1 MSSKIDQKKAQ
12 KSKNLAQQQF
22 NPIYY
27 KLLFVVVILFLYGR
41 SIGFDFVLDDDLFIK
56 NNPLVQNGISGI
68 GQTFF
73 HGSLEYFR
81 GSNLQVYRPMLL
93 TAFCIEKAMFG
104 NIPGGFHFINVLLY
118 VFTSI
123 VFFSLIRK
131 LLPNYNPFYAFIITM
146 LFVIHPIHSEVV
158 ANIKSQD
165 ELLSTLFCLLALS
178 LTINVFENNGKK
190 STTLI
195 LALCCYLIALF
206 SKESAVAFVIIFPL
220 AFYLLKGSDL
230 KKTFFK
236 SLPFFGAAL
245 LFVFIRHETLKN
257 IFQGY
262 ETTVIENVL
271 YGAKG
276 MGEQIGTRLSILLK
290 FLSVMILPISLSW
303 DYSYNQIPIVGFNSI
318 VPWISISLY
327 VFIGVVILTM
337 WKKRPEVAFGFSFF
351 LLLITPTANI
361 FFLNGTTFADRFLFL
376 PSAGFIMA
384 IVAGILFLTK
394 SDLKNIS
401 KPLQKRIN
409 VISLAVFLIFSG
421 LTISRCG
428 EWKNNLTL
436 FESAVVNTPNSSRV
450 NAGLATEYMNKA
462 EKETDNQQRKQLI
475 NSSIQYFSK
484 SLSIYP
490 DNSNASFK
498 LGLIYAIIGDTTQ
511 SISYYRFS
519 LKAKPDYVLALNNL
533 AALYVAKQNYDSA
546 IYFFNRS
553 FQSDSLN
560 EMTLTNLAV
569 VNNIINNDEKVVYYG
584 TKALD
589 LNFGSAKL
597 YNVLSQAMARKGDLE
612 ASQKYLQLMN
622 STTNVVLQ

>member
-1 MSSKIDQKKAQ
+1 MSSKLDQKKAQ
-12 KSKNLAQQQF
+12 KSKNLAQQEF

-27 KLLFVVVILFLYGR
+27 KLFFVVVILVLYGR

-56 NNPLVQNGISGI
+56 NNPLVQKGILGI
-68 GQTFF
+68 GQTFY

-93 TAFCIEKAMFG
+93 TAFCIEKTMFG
-104 NIPGGFHFINVLLY
+104 NSPGGFHFINVLLY

-123 VFFSLIRK
+123 VFFNLIRK
-131 LLPNYNPFYAFIITM
+131 LLPNYNPFYVFIITM
-146 LFVIHPIHSEVV
+146 LFIIHPIHSEVV

-165 ELLSTLFCLLALS
+165 ELLSTLFCLLSLS
-178 LTINVFENNGKK
+178 LAINVLENNNSK
-190 STTLI
+190 SRGLI
-195 LALCCYLIALF
+195 LALGCYLIALF

-220 AFYLLKGSDL
+220 TFFLLKENNF
-230 KKTFFK
+230 KKTFFA

-245 LFVFIRHETLKN
+245 LFVFIRHVALKN
-257 IFQGY
+257 LFQGY

-271 YGAKG
+271 YGANG
-276 MGEQIGTRLSILLK
+276 MGEQVATRLSILLK
-290 FLSVMILPISLSW
+290 FLSLMILPISLSW
-303 DYSYNQIPIVGFNSI
+303 DYSYNQIPIIGLNSL
-318 VPWISISLY
+318 VPWVSTSLY
-327 VFIGVVILTM
+327 VFIGIIILMM

-351 LLLITPTANI
+351 LLLISPTANI
-361 FFLNGTTFADRFLFL
+361 FFLNGTTFAERFLFL
-376 PSAGFIMA
+376 PSIGFIIA

-409 VISLAVFLIFSG
+409 IISLVVFLIFSG

-436 FESAVVNTPNSSRV
+436 FESAAINTPNSSRV

-462 EKETDNQQRKQLI
+462 EKETDSQQRNLLV
-475 NSSIQYFSK
+475 NRSIHYFSK
-484 SLSIYP
+484 SLAIYP
-490 DNSNASFK
+490 DNSTASFK
-498 LGLIYAIIGDTTQ
+498 LGLIYAIIGDTTK
-511 SISYYRFS
+511 SIANYRIS
-519 LKAKPDYVLALNNL
+519 LKSKPDYVLALNNL

-560 EMTLTNLAV
+560 EMTLTNLAI
-569 VNNIINNDEKVVYYG
+569 VNNLIYNDEKVIYYG
-584 TKALD
+584 TKALN
-589 LNFGSAKL
+589 LNYGSSKL
-597 YNVLSQAMARKGDLE
+597 YNVLSQAMARKGDLV
-612 ASQKYLQLMN
+612 ASQKYLQLKN
-622 STTNVVLQ
+622 STDNIVLH

>member
-12 KSKNLAQQQF
+12 KSKNLAKQQF

-27 KLLFVVVILFLYGR
+27 KLLFVVVILVLYGR

-56 NNPLVQNGISGI
+56 NNPLVQKGILGI

-93 TAFCIEKAMFG
+93 IAFCIEKAMFG

-118 VFTSI
+118 VFTAI
-123 VFFSLIRK
+123 VFFNLIRK
-131 LLPNYNPFYAFIITM
+131 LLPNYNLFYIFIITM

-178 LTINVFENNGKK
+178 LALNVFDNEEKK

-195 LALCCYLIALF
+195 LALVCYLIALF

-220 AFYLLKGSDL
+220 TFFLLKGSDF

-245 LFVFIRHETLKN
+245 LFVFIRHEILKN
-257 IFQGY
+257 LFQGY

-271 YGAKG
+271 YGAHG
-276 MGEQIGTRLSILLK
+276 MGEQIATRLSILLK
-290 FLSVMILPISLSW
+290 FLSSVILPISLSW
-303 DYSYNQIPIVGFNSI
+303 DYSYNQIPIIGFNSL
-318 VPWISISLY
+318 VPWVSILLY
-327 VFIGVVILTM
+327 VFIGVIILMM

-376 PSAGFIMA
+376 PSVGFIIA
-384 IVAGILFLTK
+384 IVAIILFMTK
-394 SDLKNIS
+394 TDLKNIS

-409 VISLAVFLIFSG
+409 IISLAVFLIFSG

-436 FESAVVNTPNSSRV
+436 FESAVINTPNSSRV

-462 EKETDNQQRKQLI
+462 EKETDAQQRTQLV
-475 NSSIQYFSK
+475 NSSILYFSK

-498 LGLIYAIIGDTTQ
+498 LGLIYAIIGDTIK
-511 SISYYRFS
+511 SITNYRIS
-519 LKAKPDYVLALNNL
+519 IKSKPDYVLALNNL

-546 IYFFNRS
+546 IYFFNQS
-553 FQSDSLN
+553 FQSDSSN

-569 VNNIINNDEKVVYYG
+569 VNNLIQNDEKVIYYG
-584 TKALD
+584 SKALD
-589 LNFGSAKL
+589 LNYGSSKL
-597 YNVLSQAMARKGDLE
+597 YNVLSQAMARKGDNV

-622 STTNVVLQ
+622 SSSNVVLQ